1 VSNRSRDSTPRKEVR
16 IIPTENISIQDLS
29 VEELREECK
38 RVFNDGWDL
47 ASCSDAIQDAIV
59 DSSGLLIL
67 EKHYLIGLLNRLY
80 RSVNFMNL
88 VKEHTSTFPE
98 EFYKALH

>member
-1 VSNRSRDSTPRKEVR
+1 MSKKQVPEVTEESSPRD
-16 IIPTENISIQDLS
+16 IGDLS

-38 RVFNDGWDL
+38 RIFNGDWTPVG
-47 ASCSDAIQDAIV
+47 CSDAIQDAII
-59 DSSGLLIL
+59 DSSRLLIL

-98 EFYKALH
+98 EFYKALR